1 MSLPFGLYESKIMG
15 MQEPVVTLPESSA
28 PAWLQ
33 LMLCRKFWM
42 QVLADDAGQ
51 DLIEYALLAALVG
64 LGGVLSM
71 KGLSNK
77 ISNTFNNIGTTLAA
91 S

>member
-1 MSLPFGLYESKIMG
+1 MK
-15 MQEPVVTLPESSA
+15 EPVITLPGSA
-28 PAWLQ
+28 APVRLRFKPWS
-33 LMLCRKFWM
+33 KFWM
-42 QVLADDAGQ
+42 QILADDAGQ

-64 LGGVLSM
+64 MGGVLSM

>member
-1 MSLPFGLYESKIMG
+1 MPCGKL
-15 MQEPVVTLPESSA
+15 
-28 PAWLQ
+28 
-33 LMLCRKFWM
+33 WM

-64 LGGVLSM
+64 IGGVLSM

-77 ISNTFNNIGTTLAA
+77 ISNTFNNVGTTLAA